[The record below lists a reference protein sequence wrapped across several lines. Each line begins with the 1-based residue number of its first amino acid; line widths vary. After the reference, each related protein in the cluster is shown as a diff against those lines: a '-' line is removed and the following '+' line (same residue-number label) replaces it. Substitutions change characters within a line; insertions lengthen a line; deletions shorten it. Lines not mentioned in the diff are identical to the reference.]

1 MTQIHEDVPINH
13 EHETRRP
20 RQAVVTRPDRWRLCW
35 TRVFAASILVVAAS
49 MTAACSGG
57 QEGGDAG
64 GAAGG
69 QGSGGAAGTGAGT
82 AAGLVAFTG
91 ATIIDG
97 AGGEPFADGVLL
109 VRGGRIEAVG
119 AAGDVAVPAGAER
132 VDLSGRTVLP
142 GLINAHG
149 HVGGTRGLESG
160 HYSEDNVVDHLRLY
174 ARYGI
179 TTANSLGDDGDAAI
193 AVRAAEDAPDLD
205 RARLLFAGPVVGA
218 RTAEEAR
225 AQVDEIAA
233 MEPDF
238 IKIRVDDNLGAGR
251 KMPPEAYRA
260 TIEAAHAHG
269 IRHASH
275 LFYLDDAKDL
285 LASGTDLVAH
295 SVRDQPVDEQF
306 IDLLIDNEVCY
317 CPTLTRE
324 ISTFVYES
332 EPEFFADPFFLAE
345 ADPAVI
351 EALKDPARQARY
363 RGAGPDAYKQALQVA
378 LANLKAVVDG
388 GATVAMGTDSGPPAR
403 FQGYFEHLELE
414 LMAEAG
420 LTPMQIIVAS
430 TGDAARCLGLT
441 DRGTLSPGKLAD
453 FVVVT
458 ADPLADITNTR
469 TIESVWISGN
479 RVPPR
484 D

>member
-1 MTQIHEDVPINH
+1 MNDKRKKHG
-13 EHETRRP
+13 RRQ
-20 RQAVVTRPDRWRLCW
+20 RRSWSRLL
-35 TRVFAASILVVAAS
+35 AAPILVMLAS
-49 MTAACSGG
+49 TTPACSDGQGG
-57 QEGGDAG
+57 ADAG
-64 GAAGG
+64 APAAT
-69 QGSGGAAGTGAGT
+69 QGSSGGGGAP
-82 AAGLVAFTG
+82 GLVAFTG

-97 AGGEPFADGVLL
+97 AGGEPIADGVLL
-109 VRGGRIEAVG
+109 VRDGRIEAVG
-119 AAGDVAVPAGAER
+119 SAGDVAVPAGAER
-132 VDLSGRTVLP
+132 VDLTGRTLLP

-149 HVGGTRGLESG
+149 HVGDTLGLEGG
-160 HYSEDNVVDHLRLY
+160 HYSAENVVDQLRLY

-179 TTANSLGDDGDAAI
+179 TTVNSLGGDGEAAVV
-193 AVRAAEDAPDLD
+193 VRAAESAPDLD

-218 RTAEEAR
+218 RTPEEAR

-233 MEPDF
+233 MDPDF

-251 KMPPEAYRA
+251 KMPPEVYRA

-295 SVRDQPVDEQF
+295 SVRDQPVDEQL
-306 IDLLIDNEVCY
+306 IDLLIDNDVCY

-332 EPEFFADPFFLAE
+332 EPEFFADPLFLAE
-345 ADPAVI
+345 ADPAVV

-378 LANLKAVVDG
+378 LANLKAVVNG

-430 TGDAARCLGLT
+430 TGDAARCIGLT

-479 RVPPR
+479 RVPR